1 MTIRIF
7 PSRLPGELLEK
18 HEHGTLTLHDWML
31 KNVKDYAE
39 ATKHPIA
46 VELNGKPL
54 PLNEWPLCLLKP
66 ESDIKM
72 FPVPYGTGLEIAAWA
87 AIAVAVASAAY
98 SIYMMST
105 MDKGGGY
112 SSTNGLGLDL
122 NPAKANTA
130 KLGDAIRELFG
141 RYRIYP
147 DYVVQ
152 PVTRFDPNDPTRMI
166 VEMLVCL
173 GVGNIAFTNGD
184 IRVGSSPATSLGAKF
199 SYNVFSPG
207 ADVSGDHRSE
217 NWFNSTEV
225 GGTSSGSGLDLAQT
239 SPDSS
244 DIDADSMTVSGPLVS
259 FSGLIDDNPPSGGGI
274 GTLPEINTLPD
285 SWVPGAIVTLN
296 APANYL
302 VSTSSGYSVIA
313 SDTLAELEPYSGMP
327 VTLAINGADYDL
339 FIAAYTP
346 HQNAV
351 PGVGGTAASLRG
363 NAAPTT
369 YDFSVSGE
377 TFDLHWQGI
386 TYTISLVANY
396 GTMPDMLVAINGGL
410 TGSGLIAH
418 DDAGV
423 VRIVEI
429 SSPWNGGSITSSA
442 LPISVFGGAPVFTAG
457 TASTGGSPAITAN
470 VTLAYGS
477 ASGEAFSG
485 IPEGTQR
492 MSLAHQGGEYQIIEV
507 DGVSASVT
515 RLVGGVV
522 DSSWPGFSTRTM
534 IDYSAT
540 GISDN
545 DSWMGP
551 FLACPD
557 NEVVNAFEVNFSF
570 PSGICG
576 FDSKGKKRIRHCEW
590 EIQYRVYGSGAGWTS
605 KQGVYALQ
613 NVNGLGFTERFDLE
627 APGLVEVRC
636 RRRNEQGSNNA
647 RDSMFWHALRGRLL
661 ARPSS
666 YAGVMLMAATVETGG
681 VLAAQSDRRVSVV
694 GTRIYETGA
703 ARSISGALYHVG
715 NSLGLAMDAEAIDV
729 LESTYWT
736 PGSEYFDYATGDS
749 ISSLEML
756 QKITNAGKSYFLL
769 SDGLASVGREGIKN
783 WSGIISPHE
792 MTEELQT
799 TFSAPSAD
807 DYDGVDVTYINGT
820 SWAEETVQCRTP
832 DNPTPMKVEK
842 YTLDG
847 VLDPDRAYRIG
858 MRRLMKYLHQRLGHT
873 TSTELDALV
882 YQFGDRILLTDDI
895 PGNKTVSSLVV
906 DMTTDGGQ
914 TTFLVTESLDWSFE
928 NPRAILRYQNGSA
941 SALLVATRVGD
952 YELTVPWQ
960 PAFDDILLDDPC
972 IEPPRLIF
980 CSSTRS
986 FYDAIFDEIG
996 SPSDGTCA
1004 ITARQYSEIFYQ
1016 YDNATYFGDVS

>member
-1 MTIRIF
+1 MTIRIY
-7 PSRLPGELLEK
+7 PSRLPGEPLER

-39 ATKHPIA
+39 STKHPIA

-54 PLNEWPLCLLKP
+54 PPNEWPLCLLKP

-184 IRVGSSPATSLGAKF
+184 IRVGSSPATSLGTKF

-225 GGTSSGSGLDLAQT
+225 GGTSSGSGLDMAQT
-239 SPDSS
+239 SPDST
-244 DIDADSMTVSGPLVS
+244 DITADSMTVSGPSVT
-259 FSGLIDDNPPSGGGI
+259 FSGLHDDNNDDEENA
-274 GTLPEINTLPD
+274 LPE
-285 SWVPGAIVTLN
+285 SWVEGALVTIT
-296 APANYL
+296 APANFA
-302 VSTSSGYSVIA
+302 VSTSSGFSVLA
-313 SDTLAELEPYSGMP
+313 SNTLSELNPFTGMP
-327 VTLAINGADYDL
+327 VTLEINGSEYDL
-339 FIAAYTP
+339 FIATFTP
-346 HQNAV
+346 GQDAV
-351 PGVGGTAASLRG
+351 PGVGGTASVLRG

-369 YDFSVSGE
+369 YDFSVTSQ
-377 TFDLHWQGI
+377 TFTLTWQEVA
-386 TYTISLVANY
+386 YTVSLVANY
-396 GTMPDMLVAINGGL
+396 GTMSGLLAAINGGL
-410 TGSGLIAH
+410 TGSGLVAH
-418 DDAGV
+418 DDGGV

-429 SSPWNGGSITSSA
+429 SSPWRGGSITSSSF
-442 LPISVFGGAPVFTAG
+442 PVSVFGDNPDSTSG
-457 TASTGGSPAITAN
+457 TASSGGSPAITSN

-477 ASGEAFSG
+477 AAGAAFSG

-492 MSLAHQGGEYQIIEV
+492 LSLAHRGNEYRISEADGTTATVQRIIDGAV
-507 DGVSASVT
+507 DAY
-515 RLVGGVV
+515 
-522 DSSWPGFSTRTM
+522 WPGFSPRTM
-534 IDYSAT
+534 IDYAAT
-540 GISDN
+540 GINDN
-545 DSWMGP
+545 NTWMGP
-551 FLACPD
+551 FLACPE
-557 NEVVNAFEVNFSF
+557 NEVVDAFEVNFSF

-590 EIQYRVYGSGAGWTS
+590 EIQYRVYGSGTGWTS

-613 NVNGLGFTERFDLE
+613 NVNGLGFTERIDLDS
-627 APGLVEVRC
+627 PGLVEVRC

-666 YAGVMLMAATVETGG
+666 YAGVTLMAATVETGG

-694 GTRIYETGA
+694 GTRIYATGA

-715 NSLGLAMDAEAIDV
+715 DSLGLAMDTEAIDV
-729 LESTYWT
+729 LESTYWA

-749 ISSLEML
+749 ISALEML

-769 SDGLASVGREGIKN
+769 SDGLASVGREGVKN

-799 TFSAPSAD
+799 SFSAPSAD

-820 SWAEETVQCRTP
+820 TWAEETVQCRTP
-832 DNPTPMKVEK
+832 DNPTPRKVEK

-847 VLDPDRAYRIG
+847 VLDPNRAYRIG

-906 DMTTDGGQ
+906 DMSTDGGQ
-914 TTFLVTESLDWSFE
+914 TTFSVTEPLDWSFE
-928 NPRAILRYQNGSA
+928 NPRAIVRYQDGSA
-941 SALLVATRVGD
+941 SGLLVVTRVGD
-952 YELTVPWQ
+952 YELSVPWQ
-960 PAFDDILLDDPC
+960 ASFDDIVLEDPY

-980 CSSTRS
+980 CNSTRS
-986 FYDAIFDEIG
+986 YYDAIFDEIG
-996 SPSDGTCA
+996 SPSDGTCS

-1016 YDNATYFGDVS
+1016 YDDAIYPGNVA

>member
-1 MTIRIF
+1 MTIRIY
-7 PSRLPGELLEK
+7 PSRLPGEPLER

-39 ATKHPIA
+39 STKHPIA

-54 PLNEWPLCLLKP
+54 PPNEWPLCLLKP

-87 AIAVAVASAAY
+87 AISVAIASAAY

-184 IRVGSSPATSLGAKF
+184 IRVGSSPATSLGTKF
-199 SYNVFSPG
+199 SCNVFSPG
-207 ADVSGDHRSE
+207 ADVSGDHRRE

-225 GGTSSGSGLDLAQT
+225 GGTSSGSGLDMAQT
-239 SPDSS
+239 SPDST
-244 DIDADSMTVSGPLVS
+244 DITADSMIVSGPSVT
-259 FSGLIDDNPPSGGGI
+259 FSGLHDDNNDDEENA
-274 GTLPEINTLPD
+274 LPE
-285 SWVPGAIVTLN
+285 SWVEGALVTIT
-296 APANYL
+296 APANFN
-302 VSTSSGYSVIA
+302 VSTSSGFSVLA
-313 SDTLAELEPYSGMP
+313 SNTLSELNPSTGMP
-327 VTLAINGADYDL
+327 VTLEINGSEYDL
-339 FIAAYTP
+339 FIATFTP
-346 HQNAV
+346 GQDAV
-351 PGVGGTAASLRG
+351 PGVGGTASVLRG

-369 YDFSVSGE
+369 YDFSVTSQ
-377 TFDLHWQGI
+377 TFTLTWQGVV
-386 TYTISLVANY
+386 YTVSLVANY
-396 GTMPDMLVAINGGL
+396 GTMSGMLAAINEGI

-418 DDAGV
+418 DDGGV

-429 SSPWNGGSITSSA
+429 SSPWRGGSITSSS
-442 LPISVFGGAPVFTAG
+442 LPVSVFGDNPDSTSG
-457 TASTGGSPAITAN
+457 TASSGGSPAITSN

-477 ASGEAFSG
+477 AAGAAFSG

-492 MSLAHQGGEYQIIEV
+492 LSLAHRGNEYRISEADGTTATVQRIIDGAV
-507 DGVSASVT
+507 DAY
-515 RLVGGVV
+515 
-522 DSSWPGFSTRTM
+522 WPGFSPRTM
-534 IDYSAT
+534 IDYAAT
-540 GISDN
+540 GINDN
-545 DSWMGP
+545 NTWMGP
-551 FLACPD
+551 FLACPE
-557 NEVVNAFEVNFSF
+557 NEVVDAFEVNFSF

-590 EIQYRVYGSGAGWTS
+590 EIQYRVYGSGTGWTS

-613 NVNGLGFTERFDLE
+613 NVNGLGFTERIDLDS
-627 APGLVEVRC
+627 PGLVEVRC

-666 YAGVMLMAATVETGG
+666 YAGVTLMAATVETGG

-715 NSLGLAMDAEAIDV
+715 DSLGLAMDTEAIDV
-729 LESTYWT
+729 LESTYWA

-749 ISSLEML
+749 ISALEML

-769 SDGLASVGREGIKN
+769 SDGLASVGREGVKN

-799 TFSAPSAD
+799 SFSAPSAD

-820 SWAEETVQCRTP
+820 TWAEETVQCRTP
-832 DNPTPMKVEK
+832 DNPTPRKVEK

-847 VLDPDRAYRIG
+847 VLDPNRAYRIG

-906 DMTTDGGQ
+906 DMSTDGGQ
-914 TTFLVTESLDWSFE
+914 TTFSVTEPLDWSFD
-928 NPRAILRYQNGSA
+928 NPRAIVRYQDGSA
-941 SALLVATRVGD
+941 SGLLVVTRVGD
-952 YELTVPWQ
+952 YELSVPWQ
-960 PAFDDILLDDPC
+960 ASFDDIVLEDPY

-980 CSSTRS
+980 CNSTRS
-986 FYDAIFDEIG
+986 YYDAIFDEIG
-996 SPSDGTCA
+996 SPSDGTCS

-1016 YDNATYFGDVS
+1016 YDDAIYPGNVA

>member
-1 MTIRIF
+1 MTIRIY
-7 PSRLPGELLEK
+7 PSRLPGEPLER

-39 ATKHPIA
+39 STKHPIA

-54 PLNEWPLCLLKP
+54 PPKEWPLCLLKP

-184 IRVGSSPATSLGAKF
+184 IRVGSSPATSLGTKF
-199 SYNVFSPG
+199 SCNVFSPG

-225 GGTSSGSGLDLAQT
+225 GGTSSGSGLDMAQT
-239 SPDSS
+239 SPDST
-244 DIDADSMTVSGPLVS
+244 DITADSMTVSGPSVT
-259 FSGLIDDNPPSGGGI
+259 FSGLHDDNNDDEENA
-274 GTLPEINTLPD
+274 LPE
-285 SWVPGAIVTLN
+285 SWVEGALVTIT
-296 APANYL
+296 APANFA
-302 VSTSSGYSVIA
+302 VSTSSGFSVLA
-313 SDTLAELEPYSGMP
+313 SNTLSELNPFTGMP
-327 VTLAINGADYDL
+327 VTLEINGSEYDL
-339 FIAAYTP
+339 FIATFTP
-346 HQNAV
+346 GQDAV
-351 PGVGGTAASLRG
+351 PGVGGTASVLRG

-369 YDFSVSGE
+369 YDFSVTSQ
-377 TFDLHWQGI
+377 TFTLTWQGGA
-386 TYTISLVANY
+386 YTVSLVANY
-396 GTMPDMLVAINGGL
+396 GTMSGMLAAINEGI

-418 DDAGV
+418 DDGGV

-429 SSPWNGGSITSSA
+429 SSPWRGGPITSSS
-442 LPISVFGGAPVFTAG
+442 LPVSVFGDNPDSTSG
-457 TASTGGSPAITAN
+457 TASSGGSPAVTSN

-477 ASGEAFSG
+477 AAGAAFSG

-492 MSLAHQGGEYQIIEV
+492 LSLAHRGNEYRISEADGTTATVQRIIDGAV
-507 DGVSASVT
+507 DAY
-515 RLVGGVV
+515 
-522 DSSWPGFSTRTM
+522 WPGFSPRTM
-534 IDYSAT
+534 IDYAAT
-540 GISDN
+540 GINDN
-545 DSWMGP
+545 NTWMGP
-551 FLACPD
+551 FLACPE
-557 NEVVNAFEVNFSF
+557 NEVVDAFEVNFSF

-590 EIQYRVYGSGAGWTS
+590 EIQYRVYGSGTGWTS

-613 NVNGLGFTERFDLE
+613 NVNGLGFTERIDLDS
-627 APGLVEVRC
+627 PGLVEVRC

-666 YAGVMLMAATVETGG
+666 YAGVTLMAATVETGG

-715 NSLGLAMDAEAIDV
+715 DSLGLAMDTEAIDV
-729 LESTYWT
+729 LESTYWA

-749 ISSLEML
+749 ISALEML

-769 SDGLASVGREGIKN
+769 SDGLASVGREGVKN
-783 WSGIISPHE
+783 WAGIISPHE

-820 SWAEETVQCRTP
+820 TWAEETVQCRTP
-832 DNPTPMKVEK
+832 DNPTPRKVEK

-847 VLDPDRAYRIG
+847 VLDPNRAYRIG

-906 DMTTDGGQ
+906 DMSTDGGQ
-914 TTFLVTESLDWSFE
+914 TTFSVTEPLDWSFD
-928 NPRAILRYQNGSA
+928 NPRAIVRYQDGSA
-941 SALLVATRVGD
+941 SGLLVVTQVGD
-952 YELTVPWQ
+952 YELSVPWQ
-960 PAFDDILLDDPC
+960 ASFDDIVLEDPY

-980 CSSTRS
+980 CNSTRS
-986 FYDAIFDEIG
+986 YYDAIFDEIG
-996 SPSDGTCA
+996 SPSDGTCS

-1016 YDNATYFGDVS
+1016 YDDAIYPGNVA

>member
-7 PSRLPGELLEK
+7 PSRLPGEPLEK

-31 KNVKDYAE
+31 KNVTEYSK

-54 PLNEWPLCLLKP
+54 PPNEWPLCLLKP
-66 ESDIKM
+66 ESDVKM

-87 AIAVAVASAAY
+87 AVAVAVASAAY

-130 KLGDAIRELFG
+130 KLGDPIRELFG

-184 IRVGSSPATSLGAKF
+184 IRVGSSPATSLGSKF
-199 SYNVFSPG
+199 SYNVFPPG

-225 GGTSSGSGLDLAQT
+225 GGTSSGSGLDMAQT
-239 SPDSS
+239 SPDST
-244 DIDADSMTVSGPLVS
+244 DITADSMTVSGASVT
-259 FSGLIDDNPPSGGGI
+259 FSGLHDDNNDDEEDA
-274 GTLPEINTLPD
+274 LPE
-285 SWVPGAIVTLN
+285 SWVEGALVTII
-296 APANYL
+296 APANFA
-302 VSTSSGYSVIA
+302 VSTSSGFSVLA
-313 SDTLAELEPYSGMP
+313 SDTLMELNPSTGMP
-327 VTLAINGADYDL
+327 VTLEINGSEYDL
-339 FIAAYTP
+339 FIATYTP
-346 HQNAV
+346 GQAAV
-351 PGVGGTAASLRG
+351 PGVGGTAAVLRG

-369 YDFSVSGE
+369 YDFSVTGQ
-377 TFDLHWQGI
+377 TFTLAWQGA

-396 GTMPDMLVAINGGL
+396 GTMSGLLSAINEGI

-418 DDAGV
+418 DDGGV

-429 SSPWNGGSITSSA
+429 SSPWRGGSITTSS
-442 LPISVFGGAPVFTAG
+442 LPVSVFGDMPEFTAG
-457 TASTGGSPAITAN
+457 TASSGGTPAITAN

-477 ASGEAFSG
+477 AAGAAFSG

-492 MSLAHQGGEYQIIEV
+492 LALSHRGNEYRIAEADGTTATVQRIIDGAV
-507 DGVSASVT
+507 DAY
-515 RLVGGVV
+515 
-522 DSSWPGFSTRTM
+522 WPGFSPRTM
-534 IDYSAT
+534 IDYAAT
-540 GISDN
+540 GINDN
-545 DSWMGP
+545 NTWMGP
-551 FLACPD
+551 FLACPE
-557 NEVVNAFEVNFSF
+557 NEVVDAFEVNFSF

-590 EIQYRVYGSGAGWTS
+590 EIQYRVYGSGSGWTS

-613 NVNGLGFTERFDLE
+613 NVNGLGFTERFNLDV
-627 APGLVEVRC
+627 PGLVEVRC

-661 ARPSS
+661 ARPLS
-666 YAGVMLMAATVETGG
+666 YAGVTLMAATVETGG
-681 VLAAQSDRRVSVV
+681 VLAAQSDRRVNVV

-715 NSLGLAMDAEAIDV
+715 RSLGLAMDAEAIDV

-807 DYDGVDVTYINGT
+807 DYDGVDVTYINGIT
-820 SWAEETVQCRTP
+820 WAEETVQCRTP
-832 DNPTPMKVEK
+832 NNPTPRKVEK

-847 VLDPDRAYRIG
+847 VLDPNRAYRIG
-858 MRRLMKYLHQRLGHT
+858 MRRLMKYLHQRLGHS
-873 TSTELDALV
+873 TSTELEALV

-895 PGNKTVSSLVV
+895 PGNNTVSTLVV
-906 DMTTDGGQ
+906 DMSTGGGQ
-914 TTFLVTESLDWSFE
+914 TTFLVTEPLDWSFE
-928 NPRAILRYQNGSA
+928 NPRALLRYQDGSA
-941 SALLVATRVGD
+941 SGLLVATRVGD

-986 FYDAIFDEIG
+986 YYDAIFDEIG
-996 SPSDGTCA
+996 SPSDGTCS

-1016 YDNATYFGDVS
+1016 YDDAIYPGNVA

>member
-1 MTIRIF
+1 MTIRIY
-7 PSRLPGELLEK
+7 PSRLPGEPLER

-39 ATKHPIA
+39 STKHPIA

-54 PLNEWPLCLLKP
+54 PPNEWPLCLLKP

-184 IRVGSSPATSLGAKF
+184 IRVGSSPATSLGTKF

-225 GGTSSGSGLDLAQT
+225 GGTSSGSGLDMAQT
-239 SPDSS
+239 SPDST
-244 DIDADSMTVSGPLVS
+244 DITADSMTVSGPSVT
-259 FSGLIDDNPPSGGGI
+259 FSGLHDDNNDDEENA
-274 GTLPEINTLPD
+274 LPE
-285 SWVPGAIVTLN
+285 SWVEGALVTIT
-296 APANYL
+296 APANFA
-302 VSTSSGYSVIA
+302 VSTSSGFSVLA
-313 SDTLAELEPYSGMP
+313 SNTLSELDPFTGMP
-327 VTLAINGADYDL
+327 VTLEINGSEYDL
-339 FIAAYTP
+339 FIATFTP
-346 HQNAV
+346 GQDAV
-351 PGVGGTAASLRG
+351 PGVGGTASVLRG

-369 YDFSVSGE
+369 YDFSVTSQ
-377 TFDLHWQGI
+377 TFTLTWQEVA
-386 TYTISLVANY
+386 YTVSLVANY
-396 GTMPDMLVAINGGL
+396 GTMSGMLAAINEGI

-418 DDAGV
+418 DDGGV

-429 SSPWNGGSITSSA
+429 SSPWRGGSITSSS
-442 LPISVFGGAPVFTAG
+442 LPVSVFGDNPDFTSG
-457 TASTGGSPAITAN
+457 TASSGGSPAITSN

-477 ASGEAFSG
+477 AAGAAFSG

-492 MSLAHQGGEYQIIEV
+492 LSLAHRANEYRISEADGTTATVQRIIDGAV
-507 DGVSASVT
+507 DAY
-515 RLVGGVV
+515 
-522 DSSWPGFSTRTM
+522 WPGFSPRTM
-534 IDYSAT
+534 IDYAAT
-540 GISDN
+540 GINDN
-545 DSWMGP
+545 NTWMGP
-551 FLACPD
+551 FLACPE
-557 NEVVNAFEVNFSF
+557 NEVVDAFEVNFSF

-590 EIQYRVYGSGAGWTS
+590 EIQYRVYGSGTGWAS

-613 NVNGLGFTERFDLE
+613 NVNGLGFTERIDLDS
-627 APGLVEVRC
+627 PGLVEVRC

-647 RDSMFWHALRGRLL
+647 RDSMFWHVLRGRLL

-666 YAGVMLMAATVETGG
+666 YAGVTLMAATVETGG

-715 NSLGLAMDAEAIDV
+715 DSLGLAMDTEAIDV
-729 LESTYWT
+729 LESTYWA

-749 ISSLEML
+749 ISALEML

-769 SDGLASVGREGIKN
+769 SDGLASVGREGVKN
-783 WSGIISPHE
+783 WAGIISPHE

-820 SWAEETVQCRTP
+820 TWAEETVQCRTP
-832 DNPTPMKVEK
+832 DNPTPRKVEK

-847 VLDPDRAYRIG
+847 VLDPNRAYRIG
-858 MRRLMKYLHQRLGHT
+858 MRRLM
-873 TSTELDALV
+873 
-882 YQFGDRILLTDDI
+882 
-895 PGNKTVSSLVV
+895 
-906 DMTTDGGQ
+906 
-914 TTFLVTESLDWSFE
+914 
-928 NPRAILRYQNGSA
+928 
-941 SALLVATRVGD
+941 
-952 YELTVPWQ
+952 
-960 PAFDDILLDDPC
+960 
-972 IEPPRLIF
+972 
-980 CSSTRS
+980 
-986 FYDAIFDEIG
+986 
-996 SPSDGTCA
+996 
-1004 ITARQYSEIFYQ
+1004 
-1016 YDNATYFGDVS
+1016 

>member
-1 MTIRIF
+1 MTIRIY
-7 PSRLPGELLEK
+7 PSRLPGEPLER

-39 ATKHPIA
+39 STKHPIA

-54 PLNEWPLCLLKP
+54 PPKEWPLYLLKP

-152 PVTRFDPNDPTRMI
+152 PVTRFAPNDPTRMI

-184 IRVGSSPATSLGAKF
+184 IRVGSSPATSLGTKF

-225 GGTSSGSGLDLAQT
+225 GGTSSGSGLDMAQT
-239 SPDSS
+239 SPDST
-244 DIDADSMTVSGPLVS
+244 DITADSMTVSGPSVT
-259 FSGLIDDNPPSGGGI
+259 FSGLHDDNNDDEENA
-274 GTLPEINTLPD
+274 LPE
-285 SWVPGAIVTLN
+285 SWVEGALVTIT
-296 APANYL
+296 APANFA
-302 VSTSSGYSVIA
+302 VSTSSGFSVLA
-313 SDTLAELEPYSGMP
+313 SNTLSELNPFTGMP
-327 VTLAINGADYDL
+327 VTLEINGSEYDL
-339 FIAAYTP
+339 FIATFTP
-346 HQNAV
+346 GQDAV
-351 PGVGGTAASLRG
+351 PGVGGTASVLRG

-369 YDFSVSGE
+369 YDFSVTSQ
-377 TFDLHWQGI
+377 TFTLTWQGVA
-386 TYTISLVANY
+386 YTVSLVANY
-396 GTMPDMLVAINGGL
+396 GTMSGMLAAINEGI

-418 DDAGV
+418 DDGGV

-429 SSPWNGGSITSSA
+429 SSPWRGGSITSSS
-442 LPISVFGGAPVFTAG
+442 LPVSVFGDNPDSTSG
-457 TASTGGSPAITAN
+457 TASSGGSPAITSN

-477 ASGEAFSG
+477 AAGAAFSG

-492 MSLAHQGGEYQIIEV
+492 LSLAHRGNEYRISEADGTTATVQRIIDGAV
-507 DGVSASVT
+507 DAY
-515 RLVGGVV
+515 
-522 DSSWPGFSTRTM
+522 WPGFSPRTM
-534 IDYSAT
+534 IDYAAT
-540 GISDN
+540 GINDN
-545 DSWMGP
+545 NTWMGP
-551 FLACPD
+551 FLACPE
-557 NEVVNAFEVNFSF
+557 NEVVDAFEVNFSF

-590 EIQYRVYGSGAGWTS
+590 EIQYRVYGSGTGWTS

-613 NVNGLGFTERFDLE
+613 NVNGLGFTERIDLDS
-627 APGLVEVRC
+627 PGLVEVRC

-666 YAGVMLMAATVETGG
+666 YAGVTLMAATVETGG

-715 NSLGLAMDAEAIDV
+715 DSLGLAMDTEAIDV
-729 LESTYWT
+729 LESTYWA

-749 ISSLEML
+749 ISALEML

-769 SDGLASVGREGIKN
+769 SDGLASVGREGVKN

-799 TFSAPSAD
+799 SFSAPSAD

-820 SWAEETVQCRTP
+820 TWAEETVQCRTP
-832 DNPTPMKVEK
+832 DNPTPRKVEK

-847 VLDPDRAYRIG
+847 VLDPNRAYRIG

-906 DMTTDGGQ
+906 DMSTDGGQ
-914 TTFLVTESLDWSFE
+914 TTFSVTEPLDWSFE
-928 NPRAILRYQNGSA
+928 NPRAIVRYQDGSA
-941 SALLVATRVGD
+941 SGLLVVTRVGD
-952 YELTVPWQ
+952 YELSVPWQ
-960 PAFDDILLDDPC
+960 ASFDDIVLEDPY

-980 CSSTRS
+980 CNSTRS
-986 FYDAIFDEIG
+986 YYDAIFDEIG
-996 SPSDGTCA
+996 SPSDGTCS

-1016 YDNATYFGDVS
+1016 YDDAIYPGNVA

>member
-1 MTIRIF
+1 MTIRIY
-7 PSRLPGELLEK
+7 PSRLPGEPLER

-39 ATKHPIA
+39 STKHPIA

-54 PLNEWPLCLLKP
+54 PPNEWPLCLLKP

-184 IRVGSSPATSLGAKF
+184 IRVGSSPATSLGTKF

-225 GGTSSGSGLDLAQT
+225 GGTSSGSGLDMAQT
-239 SPDSS
+239 SPDST
-244 DIDADSMTVSGPLVS
+244 DITADSMTVSGPSVT
-259 FSGLIDDNPPSGGGI
+259 FSGLHDDNNDDEENA
-274 GTLPEINTLPD
+274 LPE
-285 SWVPGAIVTLN
+285 SWVEGALVTIT
-296 APANYL
+296 APANFA
-302 VSTSSGYSVIA
+302 VSTSSGFSVLA
-313 SDTLAELEPYSGMP
+313 SNTLSELNPFTGMP
-327 VTLAINGADYDL
+327 VTLEINGSEYDL
-339 FIAAYTP
+339 FIATFTP
-346 HQNAV
+346 GQDAV
-351 PGVGGTAASLRG
+351 PGVGGTASVLRG

-369 YDFSVSGE
+369 YDFSVTSQ
-377 TFDLHWQGI
+377 TFTLTWQGVA
-386 TYTISLVANY
+386 YTVSLVANY
-396 GTMPDMLVAINGGL
+396 GTMSGMLAAINEGI

-418 DDAGV
+418 DDGGV

-429 SSPWNGGSITSSA
+429 SSPWRGGSITSSS
-442 LPISVFGGAPVFTAG
+442 LPVSVFGDNPDSTSG
-457 TASTGGSPAITAN
+457 TASSGGSPAITST

-477 ASGEAFSG
+477 AAGAAFSG

-492 MSLAHQGGEYQIIEV
+492 LSLAHRGNEYRISEADGTTATVQRIIDGAV
-507 DGVSASVT
+507 DAY
-515 RLVGGVV
+515 
-522 DSSWPGFSTRTM
+522 WPGFSPRTM
-534 IDYSAT
+534 IDYAAT
-540 GISDN
+540 GINDN
-545 DSWMGP
+545 NTWMGP
-551 FLACPD
+551 FLACPE
-557 NEVVNAFEVNFSF
+557 NEVVDAFEVNFSF

-590 EIQYRVYGSGAGWTS
+590 EIQYRVYGSGTGWTS

-613 NVNGLGFTERFDLE
+613 NVNGLGFTERIDLDS
-627 APGLVEVRC
+627 PGLVEVRC

-666 YAGVMLMAATVETGG
+666 YAGVTLMAATVETGG

-715 NSLGLAMDAEAIDV
+715 DSLGLAMDTEAIDV
-729 LESTYWT
+729 LESTYWA

-749 ISSLEML
+749 ISALEML

-769 SDGLASVGREGIKN
+769 SDGLASVGREGVKN

-799 TFSAPSAD
+799 SFSAPSAD

-820 SWAEETVQCRTP
+820 TWAEETVQCRTP
-832 DNPTPMKVEK
+832 DNPTPRKVEK

-847 VLDPDRAYRIG
+847 VLDPNRAYRIG

-906 DMTTDGGQ
+906 DMSTDGGQ
-914 TTFLVTESLDWSFE
+914 TTFSVTEPLDWSFE
-928 NPRAILRYQNGSA
+928 NPRAIVRYQDGSA
-941 SALLVATRVGD
+941 SGLLVITRVGD
-952 YELTVPWQ
+952 YELSVPWQ
-960 PAFDDILLDDPC
+960 ASFDDIVLEDPY

-980 CSSTRS
+980 CNSTRS
-986 FYDAIFDEIG
+986 YYDAIFDEIG

-1016 YDNATYFGDVS
+1016 YDDAIYPGNVA

>member
-1 MTIRIF
+1 MTIRIY
-7 PSRLPGELLEK
+7 PSRLPGEPLER

-39 ATKHPIA
+39 STKHPIA

-54 PLNEWPLCLLKP
+54 PPNEWPLCLLKP

-184 IRVGSSPATSLGAKF
+184 IRVGSSPATSLGTKF

-225 GGTSSGSGLDLAQT
+225 GGTSSGSGLDMAQT
-239 SPDSS
+239 SPDST
-244 DIDADSMTVSGPLVS
+244 DITADSMTVSGPSVT
-259 FSGLIDDNPPSGGGI
+259 FSGLHDDNNDDEENA
-274 GTLPEINTLPD
+274 LPE
-285 SWVPGAIVTLN
+285 SWVEGALVTIT
-296 APANYL
+296 APANFA
-302 VSTSSGYSVIA
+302 VSTSSGFSVLA
-313 SDTLAELEPYSGMP
+313 SNTLSELNPFTGMP
-327 VTLAINGADYDL
+327 VTLEINGSEYDL
-339 FIAAYTP
+339 FIATFTP
-346 HQNAV
+346 GQDAV
-351 PGVGGTAASLRG
+351 PGVGGTASVLRG

-369 YDFSVSGE
+369 YDFSVTSQ
-377 TFDLHWQGI
+377 TFTLTWQGVA
-386 TYTISLVANY
+386 YTVSLVANY
-396 GTMPDMLVAINGGL
+396 GTMSGMLAAINEGI

-418 DDAGV
+418 DDGGV

-429 SSPWNGGSITSSA
+429 SSPWRGGSITSSS
-442 LPISVFGGAPVFTAG
+442 LPVSVFGDNPDSTSG
-457 TASTGGSPAITAN
+457 TASSGGSPAITSN

-477 ASGEAFSG
+477 AAGAAFSG

-492 MSLAHQGGEYQIIEV
+492 LSLAHRGNEYRISEADGTTATVQRIIDGAV
-507 DGVSASVT
+507 DAY
-515 RLVGGVV
+515 
-522 DSSWPGFSTRTM
+522 WPGFSPRTM
-534 IDYSAT
+534 IDYAAT
-540 GISDN
+540 GINDN
-545 DSWMGP
+545 NTWMGP
-551 FLACPD
+551 FLACPE
-557 NEVVNAFEVNFSF
+557 NEVVDAFEVNFSF

-590 EIQYRVYGSGAGWTS
+590 EIQYRVYGSGTGWTS

-613 NVNGLGFTERFDLE
+613 NVNGLGFTERIDLDS
-627 APGLVEVRC
+627 PGLVEVRC

-666 YAGVMLMAATVETGG
+666 YAGVTLMAATVETGG

-715 NSLGLAMDAEAIDV
+715 DSLGLAMDTEAIDV
-729 LESTYWT
+729 LESTYWA

-749 ISSLEML
+749 ISALEML

-769 SDGLASVGREGIKN
+769 SDGLASVGREGVKN
-783 WSGIISPHE
+783 WAGIISPHE

-820 SWAEETVQCRTP
+820 TWAEETVQCRTQ
-832 DNPTPMKVEK
+832 DNPTPRKVEK

-847 VLDPDRAYRIG
+847 VLDPNRAYRIG

-906 DMTTDGGQ
+906 DMSTDGGQ
-914 TTFLVTESLDWSFE
+914 TTFSVTEPLDWSFD
-928 NPRAILRYQNGSA
+928 NPRAIVRYQDGSA
-941 SALLVATRVGD
+941 SGLLVVTRVGD
-952 YELTVPWQ
+952 YELSVPWQ
-960 PAFDDILLDDPC
+960 ASFDDIVLEDPY

-980 CSSTRS
+980 CNSTRS
-986 FYDAIFDEIG
+986 YYDAIFDEIG
-996 SPSDGTCA
+996 SPSDGTCS

-1016 YDNATYFGDVS
+1016 YDDAIYPGNVA

>member
-1 MTIRIF
+1 MTIRIY
-7 PSRLPGELLEK
+7 PSRLPGEPLER

-39 ATKHPIA
+39 STKHPIA

-54 PLNEWPLCLLKP
+54 PPNEWPLCLLNP

-184 IRVGSSPATSLGAKF
+184 IRVGSSPATSLGTKF

-225 GGTSSGSGLDLAQT
+225 GGTSSGSGLDMAQT
-239 SPDSS
+239 SPDST
-244 DIDADSMTVSGPLVS
+244 DITADSMTVSGPSVT
-259 FSGLIDDNPPSGGGI
+259 FSGLHDDNNDDEENA
-274 GTLPEINTLPD
+274 LPE
-285 SWVPGAIVTLN
+285 SWVEGALVTIT
-296 APANYL
+296 APANFA
-302 VSTSSGYSVIA
+302 VSTSSGFSVLA
-313 SDTLAELEPYSGMP
+313 SNTLSELNPFTGMP
-327 VTLAINGADYDL
+327 VTLEINGSEYDL
-339 FIAAYTP
+339 FIATFTP
-346 HQNAV
+346 GQDAV
-351 PGVGGTAASLRG
+351 PGVGGTASVLRG

-369 YDFSVSGE
+369 YDFSVTSQ
-377 TFDLHWQGI
+377 TFTLTWQEVA
-386 TYTISLVANY
+386 YTVSLVANY
-396 GTMPDMLVAINGGL
+396 GTMSGMLAAINEGI

-418 DDAGV
+418 DDGGV

-429 SSPWNGGSITSSA
+429 SSPWRGGSITSSS
-442 LPISVFGGAPVFTAG
+442 LPVSVFGDNPDFTSG
-457 TASTGGSPAITAN
+457 TASSGSSPAITSN

-477 ASGEAFSG
+477 AAGAAFSG

-492 MSLAHQGGEYQIIEV
+492 LSLAHRGNEYRISEADGTTATVQRIIDGAV
-507 DGVSASVT
+507 DAY
-515 RLVGGVV
+515 
-522 DSSWPGFSTRTM
+522 WPGFSPRTM
-534 IDYSAT
+534 IDYAAT
-540 GISDN
+540 GINDN
-545 DSWMGP
+545 NTWMGP
-551 FLACPD
+551 FLACPE
-557 NEVVNAFEVNFSF
+557 NEVVDAFEVNFSF

-590 EIQYRVYGSGAGWTS
+590 EIQYRVYGSGTGWAS

-613 NVNGLGFTERFDLE
+613 NVNGLGFTERIDLDS
-627 APGLVEVRC
+627 PGLVEVRC

-666 YAGVMLMAATVETGG
+666 YAGVTLMAATVETGG

-715 NSLGLAMDAEAIDV
+715 DSLGLAMDTEAIDV
-729 LESTYWT
+729 LESTYWA

-749 ISSLEML
+749 ISALEML

-769 SDGLASVGREGIKN
+769 SDGLASVGREGVKN
-783 WSGIISPHE
+783 WAGIISPHE

-820 SWAEETVQCRTP
+820 TWAEETVQCRTP
-832 DNPTPMKVEK
+832 DNPTPRKVEK

-847 VLDPDRAYRIG
+847 VLDPNRAYRIG

-906 DMTTDGGQ
+906 DMSTDGGQ
-914 TTFLVTESLDWSFE
+914 TTFSVTEPLDWSFD
-928 NPRAILRYQNGSA
+928 NPRAIVRYQDGSA
-941 SALLVATRVGD
+941 SGLLVVTRVGD
-952 YELTVPWQ
+952 YELSVPWQ
-960 PAFDDILLDDPC
+960 ASFDDIVLEDPY

-980 CSSTRS
+980 CNSTRS
-986 FYDAIFDEIG
+986 YYDAIFDEIG
-996 SPSDGTCA
+996 SPSDGTCS

-1016 YDNATYFGDVS
+1016 YDDAIYPGNVA